1 VTQIVRY
8 SQSSKPSGDDAAS
21 QTLASHL
28 QGGVVS
34 IGNFDGVHLG
44 HRALLGNVQRIA
56 SELQA
61 PTIVVVF
68 DPHPAAILRPDFIP
82 ERLTWIE
89 RRAELLSELGIDCLL
104 VIETTPEFLS
114 LSAEAFFDALIVQQ
128 FKARA
133 IVEGPNFFFGR
144 DRQGNVDTLAELCQR
159 NQIDFTI
166 AEPTSD
172 ITQPASDSTQPAT
185 QNAQLISSTRIR
197 NLLKDAKL
205 AQANEFLGT
214 PYRIRGNV
222 VKGQQRGRTI
232 GFPTANLSDIEVV
245 IPSQGV
251 YGGYANV
258 NDTRYRA
265 AIHVGP
271 NPTFEEMGDKVEV
284 HLLDF
289 SGDLY
294 GQTITVDFI
303 TAVRDIA
310 KFDSADELVGQLH
323 QDVTTIRRSI

>member
-1 VTQIVRY
+1 MTQIVRY
-8 SQSSKPSGDDAAS
+8 SQLSQPSGDGIPSQVLAA
-21 QTLASHL
+21 QL

-56 SELQA
+56 SNLQA

-68 DPHPAAILRPDFIP
+68 DPHPAAILRPDFVP

-89 RRAELLSELGIDCLL
+89 RRAELLSQLEIDHLL
-104 VIETTPEFLS
+104 VIETTREFLG
-114 LSAEAFFDALIVQQ
+114 LSAEAFFDALVVQQ
-128 FKARA
+128 LKARA

-144 DRQGNVDTLAELCQR
+144 DRQGNIDTLADLCQR
-159 NQIDFTI
+159 NQVDFTI
-166 AEPTSD
+166 AQPTSD
-172 ITQPASDSTQPAT
+172 DE
-185 QNAQLISSTRIR
+185 QLISSTRIR
-197 NLLKDAKL
+197 YLLKNANL
-205 AQANEFLGT
+205 AQANEFLGA

-222 VKGQQRGRTI
+222 VTGQQRGRKI
-232 GFPTANLSDIEVV
+232 GFPTANLSNIDVV
-245 IPSQGV
+245 IPSHGV

-258 NDTRYRA
+258 GNTRYAA

-271 NPTFEEMGDKVEV
+271 NPTFEETGDKVEV
-284 HLLDF
+284 HLMDF
-289 SGDLY
+289 TGDLY

-303 TAVRDIA
+303 TTVRDIA
-310 KFDSADELVGQLH
+310 KFDSTEDLVAQLH